1 MRDKG
6 EKGREIPKTTKNML
20 LIGLCIW
27 RSWVWLQARVSSPSA
42 SCSRRRSSRMPGK
55 PFGTRYGAVGRL
67 SAPLQCSRLNCEHR
81 RFVDN
86 CKRMRWKDKI
96 YPSISTRCIWLGNTI
111 HNWNHVCF
119 ESTADDKYR
128 FVDFPNDPPL
138 CNDFSMVWVPR
149 SNFGLDDFAGAMIP
163 CLTDLLKLT
172 LVHKSFAMLWRSN
185 TNFKLR
191 SINHSLLPPLPPP
204 P

>member
-1 MRDKG
+1 
-6 EKGREIPKTTKNML
+6 
-20 LIGLCIW
+20 
-27 RSWVWLQARVSSPSA
+27 
-42 SCSRRRSSRMPGK
+42 
-55 PFGTRYGAVGRL
+55 
-67 SAPLQCSRLNCEHR
+67 
-81 RFVDN
+81 
-86 CKRMRWKDKI
+86 MRWKDKI

-172 LVHKSFAMLWRSN
+172 LVHKCLAMFWRSN

-191 SINHSLLPPLPPP
+191 SINHSLLPPSPLPHSWMSIVNSMSRWKSEQLLLKWRSVVKLPMCFRP
-204 P
+204 LLPLTAGSQRVFMVCDMRD